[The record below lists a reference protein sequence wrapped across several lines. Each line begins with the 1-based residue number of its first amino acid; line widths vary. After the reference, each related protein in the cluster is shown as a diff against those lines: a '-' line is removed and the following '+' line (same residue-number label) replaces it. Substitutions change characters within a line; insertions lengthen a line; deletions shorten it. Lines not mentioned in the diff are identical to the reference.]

1 MTTRTNRRALLRRT
15 MPLGVALLGG
25 GALLAACREQPVH
38 MVSGRPF
45 IGRGGFS
52 ERRRII
58 LNAAATQGW
67 TTRDVQPGVIEA
79 RRSDGS
85 HLVVVT
91 IHFTQSNFSFRHVTA
106 SPNLRYDGAQ
116 AQALYNRWVSG
127 LETAIV
133 NQSA

>member
-1 MTTRTNRRALLRRT
+1 MTTTPTGRRGLLRRAV
-15 MPLGVALLGG
+15 PFAAALLGG
-25 GALLAACREQPVH
+25 GALLACREQPVH
-38 MVSGRPF
+38 TVSGRPF

-85 HLVVVT
+85 HLVVLA
-91 IHFTQSNFSFRHVTA
+91 IYFTQSGFSFRHVTA
-106 SPNLRYDGAQ
+106 SPNLRYDGVQ
-116 AQALYNRWVSG
+116 AHTLYNRWVSG